1 MTIRVEDAKLI
12 ATIGEAHHELQ
23 PEDISV
29 DMTLNIGNV
38 EGQPQL
44 VTVAVDL
51 EVSARETGH
60 AEGEEAVRWA
70 TIGAR
75 FAVLLDR
82 EAPEELSDDEFT
94 EVTTQ
99 MWPYLRS
106 QCLVIAAQLGIEPL
120 RIPFHISEVATTERE
135 ESHRK

>member
-12 ATIGEAHHELQ
+12 AMTGEVHNEVQ
-23 PEDISV
+23 PEDVSV

-38 EGQPQL
+38 EGHPQL
-44 VTVAVDL
+44 VKVAVDL
-51 EVSARETGH
+51 EVAAGETEH
-60 AEGEEAVRWA
+60 IDAPEPVRWA

-82 EAPEELSDDEFT
+82 EAPEDFSDDEFT

-99 MWPYLRS
+99 M
-106 QCLVIAAQLGIEPL
+106 
-120 RIPFHISEVATTERE
+120 
-135 ESHRK
+135 